1 MRALG
6 HSLAA
11 AGALAAAPIA
21 LGMLAAR
28 PAWRVGVRERLGAPM
43 PVPPGSIWIHA
54 ASVGEILAASR
65 LVDRL
70 RSLGRD
76 VFTSTFT
83 VSGREVMRRTR
94 PEVPC
99 QLAPLD
105 HPWCV
110 AAALRPGQLQCG

>member
-1 MRALG
+1 MRASD

-11 AGALAAAPIA
+11 LSAVAAAPLA
-21 LGMLAAR
+21 AGMLVAR
-28 PAWRVGVRERLGAPM
+28 PVWRVGLAERLGRLM
-43 PVPPGSIWIHA
+43 SVPPGSTWIHA

-70 RSLGRD
+70 RRVGCN

-83 VSGREVMRRTR
+83 LSGREVMRRAR

-110 AAALRPGQLQCG
+110 EAALHRVQP